1 MEGHMIEVKFY
12 EEVPDEL
19 LEFAVI
25 VSRYQDKWV
34 YCKHRERDTLEVP
47 GGHREEGEDIFD
59 TAERELYEETGAL
72 GFKLKDMGI
81 YSVINK
87 GKERFGKLYFAN
99 IEEFTDLPPSEIEKV
114 VLCEEM
120 PKALTYPLIQP
131 KLVDYVRQK
140 LKEEYL
146 VLEEEIAI
154 NKQVVIRGVEIQLL
168 SIVKEEGT
176 RKLLML
182 YQEVKA
188 EKNSI
193 HREDYKTNRE
203 KMIESLQ
210 NEPMYGLNN
219 LYIKAIKFAGQ
230 EFMMEGSSARGLR
243 YYHESDYEIYTYFKE
258 KGLIPKEWLEG
269 SMEKLIL
276 SEYRL
281 ESDTELPVDNLNKL
295 MPMILNVDESHY
307 TVRIE
312 HAFRIKIGKVE
323 PNTRIQYFDEAT
335 GKKRAFYID
344 EVEKYYYYD
353 EGLQR
358 LEEILQNIEPA
369 EREHFKEEYIKHLE
383 EVCPP
388 DKALI
393 LLHYETEDG
402 EQLNF
407 FLKEYLEVEPEHR
420 MYSGSVGFGCKG
432 NGLNGYPVRIELLKT
447 VEKDFDEA
455 LEVELFSR
463 YITIP
468 EESIWVK

>member
-1 MEGHMIEVKFY
+1 M
-12 EEVPDEL
+12 
-19 LEFAVI
+19 
-25 VSRYQDKWV
+25 
-34 YCKHRERDTLEVP
+34 P

-87 GKERFGKLYFAN
+87 GKETFGRLYFAN

-120 PKALTYPLIQP
+120 PKALTYPLIHP

-146 VLEEEIAI
+146 LLEEETAI
-154 NKQVVIRGVEIQLL
+154 NKQVVIRGMEIQLL

-182 YQEVKA
+182 YQEGQA
-188 EKNSI
+188 EKSSI
-193 HREDYKTNRE
+193 HRKDYKTNRE
-203 KMIESLQ
+203 KMIERLQ

-219 LYIKAIKFAGQ
+219 LYIKAINFAGQ

-243 YYHESDYEIYTYFKE
+243 YYHESDYETYTYFKE

-269 SMEKLIL
+269 SMEELIL

-295 MPMILNVDESHY
+295 MPMILNVAESHY

-312 HAFRIKIGKVE
+312 HSFRVNIGKAE

-335 GKKRAFYID
+335 GKKRVFYID

-407 FLKEYLEVEPEHR
+407 FLKEYLEAEPEHR
-420 MYSGSVGFGCKG
+420 MYSGSVGFVCKG
-432 NGLNGYPVRIELLKT
+432 EW
-447 VEKDFDEA
+447 
-455 LEVELFSR
+455 S
-463 YITIP
+463 
-468 EESIWVK
+468 

>member
-1 MEGHMIEVKFY
+1 MIEVKFY

-87 GKERFGKLYFAN
+87 GKETFGRLYFAN

-120 PKALTYPLIQP
+120 PKALTYPLIHP

-146 VLEEEIAI
+146 LLEEETAI
-154 NKQVVIRGVEIQLL
+154 NKQVVIRGMEIQLL

-182 YQEVKA
+182 YQEGQA
-188 EKNSI
+188 EKSSI
-193 HREDYKTNRE
+193 HRKDYKTNRE
-203 KMIESLQ
+203 KMIERLQ

-219 LYIKAIKFAGQ
+219 LYIKAINFAGQ

-243 YYHESDYEIYTYFKE
+243 YYHESDYETYTYFKE

-269 SMEKLIL
+269 SMEELIL

-295 MPMILNVDESHY
+295 MPMILNVAESHY

-312 HAFRIKIGKVE
+312 HSFRVNIGKAE

-335 GKKRAFYID
+335 GKKRVFYID

-369 EREHFKEEYIKHLE
+369 EREHFKEEYIKLYL
-383 EVCPP
+383 VDKPP
-388 DKALI
+388 PNAL
-393 LLHYETEDG
+393 
-402 EQLNF
+402 
-407 FLKEYLEVEPEHR
+407 
-420 MYSGSVGFGCKG
+420 
-432 NGLNGYPVRIELLKT
+432 
-447 VEKDFDEA
+447 
-455 LEVELFSR
+455 
-463 YITIP
+463 
-468 EESIWVK
+468 